1 MFVVKLLFVP
11 CIFFDVVG
19 LFIQSCLILCSSQ
32 ADLLDVKCV
41 DFRQVSVFAM
51 YIFVSFTSFLMLW
64 ACLFKVCLI
73 LCSGFQT

>member
-41 DFRQVSVFAM
+41 DFLIVGSSFCFCHVYFCFV
-51 YIFVSFTSFLMLW
+51 YIISDV
-64 ACLFKVCLI
+64 V
-73 LCSGFQT
+73 GFFI